1 MKRLLSSPITEYKD
15 YYDDSRF
22 SLTWNLGIILLGA
35 LLFLTI
41 IFYFVNPKF
50 MLSHL
55 FGVII
60 IMLGLANL
68 YISRQYKKTAIFIGI
83 SGVIIVSSAIFLVG
97 NSVHVLEPCWLI
109 IITLYVYFALGRI
122 WGNIFLII
130 NMTVISLFLVF
141 FVNKNLLNFSGWS
154 TQLCIA
160 MTLEFVLCGLILG
173 AIIHQF
179 IVTHQVAENK
189 LKEANEKLRK
199 RKIILEKK
207 VAERTSQLNDALK
220 EVKRHEKKF
229 RTIFE
234 MAPLGIVIVNT
245 EGDIIDWNQS
255 INSLWGYS
263 NEEIRGKKYVEFTH
277 PDDVDISNKAF
288 EQLGNR
294 GVELDLEKRYFKK
307 DGNFFL
313 AMTKAIV
320 VKDVEGNVM
329 FYLVMITD
337 ISERKNRESERLS
350 IIWKTEEKERLK
362 LGNDLHEGLAQTLVA
377 IKFYASSFQLEIDKN
392 PNKILENKFK
402 ETVGLLSLAI
412 KQSKFLTYNLIP
424 DALNRFGIQ
433 PTFSEL
439 INTYN
444 DLKKL
449 NIEFYSGINLK
460 RYRREI
466 EVAVF
471 RLTQE
476 FINVF
481 ENHITNK
488 FIIRIQEKGNNLELT
503 FLIELTSSDWI
514 DIEHDN
520 FKSVENRVLVF
531 DGRVEKSFNENLF
544 RLKIFLPC

>member
-1 MKRLLSSPITEYKD
+1 
-15 YYDDSRF
+15 
-22 SLTWNLGIILLGA
+22 
-35 LLFLTI
+35 
-41 IFYFVNPKF
+41 
-50 MLSHL
+50 
-55 FGVII
+55 
-60 IMLGLANL
+60 
-68 YISRQYKKTAIFIGI
+68 
-83 SGVIIVSSAIFLVG
+83 
-97 NSVHVLEPCWLI
+97 
-109 IITLYVYFALGRI
+109 
-122 WGNIFLII
+122 
-130 NMTVISLFLVF
+130 
-141 FVNKNLLNFSGWS
+141 
-154 TQLCIA
+154 
-160 MTLEFVLCGLILG
+160 
-173 AIIHQF
+173 
-179 IVTHQVAENK
+179 
-189 LKEANEKLRK
+189 
-199 RKIILEKK
+199 
-207 VAERTSQLNDALK
+207 
-220 EVKRHEKKF
+220 
-229 RTIFE
+229 
-234 MAPLGIVIVNT
+234 
-245 EGDIIDWNQS
+245 
-255 INSLWGYS
+255 
-263 NEEIRGKKYVEFTH
+263 
-277 PDDVDISNKAF
+277 
-288 EQLGNR
+288 
-294 GVELDLEKRYFKK
+294 
-307 DGNFFL
+307 
-313 AMTKAIV
+313 MTKAIV

-350 IIWKTEEKERLK
+350 LIWKTEEKERLK

-424 DALNRFGIQ
+424 DALNRFGIE

-439 INTYN
+439 INKYN
-444 DLKKL
+444 HLKEL